1 MFLEVA
7 QYVQA
12 RRRNGLRYP
21 IYITDLDLSTRFR
34 QQIGAQS
41 LRPLELLNY
50 KKRFEIQLTR
60 ALNREATSDDRVAMA
75 S

>member
-1 MFLEVA
+1 MGVF
-7 QYVQA
+7 
-12 RRRNGLRYP
+12 
-21 IYITDLDLSTRFR
+21 STRFI

-41 LRPLELLNY
+41 LRPLDLLNY

-60 ALNREATSDDRVAMA
+60 ALNREAAIDGPVAMV